1 MTTIEGTR
9 PIEVGDRFRSN
20 DWRDAG
26 RIVEVRAVLD
36 RGCRFKVQNE
46 VVPAN
51 PHAVG
56 GHTIISENTLRSRFE
71 RVSTIEGETA

>member
-1 MTTIEGTR
+1 
-9 PIEVGDRFRSN
+9 
-20 DWRDAG
+20 
-26 RIVEVRAVLD
+26 VLD

-46 VVPAN
+46 VAPAN

-56 GHTIISENTLRSRFE
+56 RHTIISENTLRSRFE